1 MGELRKFLVPW
12 IDDVQV
18 YSTDDLLLAWADPEI
33 GRMMLNENPL
43 GPSERV
49 VKAVQEAARLGNR
62 YPDTGPR
69 LRQKIGK
76 FYGLGPDNVYLGNG
90 SSEMIDNIMRLFVAP
105 GDEVIIPNPA
115 FSLFKVRVTT
125 AGGKPILVDMKRTEE
140 GGLQY
145 DTEAM
150 LKAVTSRTKVFII
163 CTPNNPSGDFIPEAD
178 LIRFLDTGIPVFI
191 DEAYLEYHPDHP
203 SNAPLIQKYSD
214 NAMVSHTMSKAFGMA
229 GIRFGY
235 LLASEEMVGYLR
247 KIQLPWSLGLLSL
260 AAGEAAWDE
269 REEELKEKVEFNRRE
284 IGYIWEELSGIEGIH
299 PFHSYGNYILVD
311 PGDTALKGKDVV
323 DFVFQETKIMIKTY
337 TLPGGR
343 QGFRLSLGNQEQ
355 NRACVGAIKKFF
367 ETRASRF

>member
-1 MGELRKFLVPW
+1 MGEMKKFLVPW

-18 YSTDDLLLAWADPEI
+18 YSTDDLLLAWADPQI

-43 GPSERV
+43 GPSEKV
-49 VKAVQEAARLGNR
+49 VKAVREAARLGNR

-69 LRQKIGK
+69 LREKIGK

-90 SSEMIDNIMRLFVAP
+90 SSEMIDNIMR
-105 GDEVIIPNPA
+105 
-115 FSLFKVRVTT
+115 KVRVTT
-125 AGGKPILVDMKRTEE
+125 VGGRPILVDMKRTEE

-150 LKAVTSRTKVFII
+150 LKAITSRTKVFII
-163 CTPNNPSGDFIPEAD
+163 CTPNNPSGDFIPEED

-191 DEAYLEYHPDHP
+191 DEAYLEYHPEQP
-203 SNAPLIQKYSD
+203 SNAPLIQNYPH

-235 LLASEEMVGYLR
+235 LLASGEMIGYLR

-269 REEELKEKVEFNRRE
+269 REEELKGKVEFNRRE
-284 IGYIWEELSGIEGIH
+284 IDFIWEELSGIEGIH
-299 PFHSYGNYILVD
+299 PFYTYGNYILVD
-311 PGDTALKGKDVV
+311 PGDTAVKGQDVV
-323 DFVFQETKIMIKTY
+323 DFVFQQTKIMIKAY
-337 TLPGGR
+337 SLPDGR
-343 QGFRLSLGNQEQ
+343 QGFRISLGNQEQ

-367 ETRASRF
+367 ETRAERF

>member
-12 IDDVQV
+12 IDDIQV
-18 YSTDDLLLAWADPEI
+18 YSTDDLLMAWANPEI

-43 GPSERV
+43 GPSDRI
-49 VKAVQEAARLGNR
+49 VKAVQEAARSGNR
-62 YPDTGPR
+62 YPDNGPR
-69 LRQKIGK
+69 LREKIGR

-90 SSEMIDNIMRLFVAP
+90 SSEMIDNAMRLFVAP

-125 AGGKPILVDMKRTEE
+125 AGGKPILVDMRETPG

-150 LKAVTSRTKVFII
+150 LRAITPRTKIFII
-163 CTPNNPSGDFIPEAD
+163 CTPNNPSGDFIPEEE

-191 DEAYLEYHPDHP
+191 DEAYLEYHPEHP
-203 SNAPLIQKYSD
+203 SHAPLIKKYPD

-235 LLASEEMVGYLR
+235 LLASEALVGYLC

-269 REEELKEKVEFNRRE
+269 REEELREKVKFNRRE
-284 IGYIWEELSGIEGIH
+284 IDYIWEELSKIDGLH
-299 PFHSYGNYILVD
+299 PFYSYGNYILVD
-311 PGDTALKGKDVV
+311 PRDAAVKGKDVV
-323 DFVFQETKIMIKTY
+323 DFVFQETKIMIKAY
-337 TLPGGR
+337 SLPGGR
-343 QGFRLSLGNQEQ
+343 QGFRLSLGNEEQ
-355 NRACVGAIKKFF
+355 NRASVHAIKKFF
-367 ETRASRF
+367 ETRSKPF

>member
-1 MGELRKFLVPW
+1 MGEIRKFLVPW

-18 YSTDDLLLAWADPEI
+18 YSTDDLLLVWADPEI

-43 GPSERV
+43 GPSESV

-62 YPDTGPR
+62 YPDNGPR
-69 LRQKIGK
+69 LRGKIGK
-76 FYGLGPDNVYLGNG
+76 FYGLGPENVYLGNG
-90 SSEMIDNIMRLFVAP
+90 SSEMIDNVMRLFVAP

-125 AGGKPILVDMKRTEE
+125 AGGKPILVDMKRTAEV
-140 GGLQY
+140 GLQY

-150 LKAVTSRTKVFII
+150 LKAITRRTKVFII
-163 CTPNNPSGDFIPEAD
+163 CTPNNPSGDFIPEED
-178 LIRFLDTGIPVFI
+178 LTRFLDTGIPVFI
-191 DEAYLEYHPDHP
+191 DEAYLEYHPEHP
-203 SNAPLIQKYSD
+203 SNAPLIKKYPD
-214 NAMVSHTMSKAFGMA
+214 NAMISHTMSKAFGMA

-235 LLASEEMVGYLR
+235 LLASEEMIGYLR

-269 REEELKEKVEFNRRE
+269 KEEELKEKVNFNRRE

-299 PFHSYGNYILVD
+299 PYYSYGNYILVD
-311 PGDTALKGKDVV
+311 PGDTGVKGKDVV
-323 DFVFQETKIMIKTY
+323 DFVFQETKIMIKAY
-337 TLPGGR
+337 SLPGER

-367 ETRASRF
+367 KTRAKTF

>member
-1 MGELRKFLVPW
+1 MGDIRQFLVPW
-12 IDDVQV
+12 VDDIRV
-18 YSTDDLLLAWADPEI
+18 YSTDDLLSAWADPEI

-49 VKAVQEAARLGNR
+49 IKAVQEAARLGNR

-69 LRQKIGK
+69 LREKIGR

-115 FSLFKVRVTT
+115 FSLFKVRATT
-125 AGGKPILVDMKRTEE
+125 VGGKPILIDMKRNTE

-145 DTEAM
+145 DAQAM
-150 LKAVTSRTKVFII
+150 LKAITPRTKLFII
-163 CTPNNPSGDFIPEAD
+163 CTPNNPSGDFIPEKD

-191 DEAYLEYHPDHP
+191 DEAYLEYHPEHP
-203 SNAPLIQKYSD
+203 SYAPLITNYPD

-235 LLASEEMVGYLR
+235 LLASEKMIGYLR

-269 REEELKEKVEFNRRE
+269 REEELKGKVEFNRRE
-284 IGYIWEELSGIEGIH
+284 INYIWEELSGIDGLH
-299 PFHSYGNYILVD
+299 PFYSYGNYILVD
-311 PGDTALKGKDVV
+311 PGQTGVEGQEVV
-323 DFVFQETKIMIKTY
+323 DYVFRQTKIMIKAY
-337 TLPGGR
+337 PLPGGKE
-343 QGFRLSLGNQEQ
+343 GFRLSLGTQEQ
-355 NRACVGAIKKFF
+355 NRACVDAIKKFF
-367 ETRASRF
+367 RTRF

>member
-1 MGELRKFLVPW
+1 MGEIRKFLVPW
-12 IDDVQV
+12 IDEVQV
-18 YSTDDLLLAWADPEI
+18 YSTDDLLLVWAHPEI

-43 GPSERV
+43 GPSEKV
-49 VKAVQEAARLGNR
+49 VKAVQKAARLGNF
-62 YPDTGPR
+62 YPDNGPR
-69 LRQKIGK
+69 LREKIGK

-90 SSEMIDNIMRLFVAP
+90 SSEMIDNIMRLFLAP

-125 AGGKPILVDMKRTEE
+125 AGGKPILVDMKGTADGR
-140 GGLQY
+140 LQY

-150 LKAVTSRTKVFII
+150 LKAVTPRTKVFII
-163 CTPNNPSGDFIPEAD
+163 CTPNNPSGDFIQEED

-191 DEAYLEYHPDHP
+191 DEAYLEYHPEQP
-203 SNAPLIQKYSD
+203 SNAPLIKKYPH

-235 LLASEEMVGYLR
+235 LLASEEMIGYLR

-269 REEELKEKVEFNRRE
+269 REEELKGKVEFNRRE

-299 PFHSYGNYILVD
+299 PFYSYGNYILVD
-311 PGDTALKGKDVV
+311 PGDAGVKGKDVV
-323 DFVFQETKIMIKTY
+323 DFVFQEAKIMIKTY
-337 TLPGGR
+337 SLPDGR

-355 NRACVGAIKKFF
+355 NRACLGAIKKLF
-367 ETRASRF
+367 ETRAKKF

>member
-18 YSTDDLLLAWADPEI
+18 YSTDDLLMAWADPGI
-33 GRMMLNENPL
+33 GRMMVNENPL

-90 SSEMIDNIMRLFVAP
+90 SSEMIDNVMRLLVAP

-115 FSLFKVRVTT
+115 FSLYKVRVTT
-125 AGGKPILVDMKRTEE
+125 AGGKPILVDMRRTPE

-145 DTEAM
+145 DTETM
-150 LKAVTSRTKVFII
+150 LKAITPRTKLFII
-163 CTPNNPSGDFIPEAD
+163 CTPNNPSGDFIPEED
-178 LIRFLDTGIPVFI
+178 LTRFLDTGIPVFI
-191 DEAYLEYHPDHP
+191 DEAYLEYHPEHA
-203 SNAPLIQKYSD
+203 SHAPLIREYPG
-214 NAMVSHTMSKAFGMA
+214 NAMVCHTMSKAFGMA

-235 LLASEEMVGYLR
+235 LLASEEMIGYLH
-247 KIQLPWSLGLLSL
+247 KIRLPWSLGLLSL

-269 REEELKEKVEFNRRE
+269 REEELKGKVEFNRRE
-284 IGYIWEELSGIEGIH
+284 IHSIWENLSEIEGIH
-299 PFHSYGNYILVD
+299 PFYSYGNYILVD
-311 PGDTALKGKDVV
+311 PGETGVKGKDIV
-323 DFVFQETKIMIKTY
+323 DFVFQETKIMIKAY
-337 TLPGGR
+337 SLPGGR
-343 QGFRLSLGNQEQ
+343 QGFRLSLGTHEQ
-355 NRACVGAIKKFF
+355 NRACVAAIKKFF
-367 ETRASRF
+367 ETRAKPF